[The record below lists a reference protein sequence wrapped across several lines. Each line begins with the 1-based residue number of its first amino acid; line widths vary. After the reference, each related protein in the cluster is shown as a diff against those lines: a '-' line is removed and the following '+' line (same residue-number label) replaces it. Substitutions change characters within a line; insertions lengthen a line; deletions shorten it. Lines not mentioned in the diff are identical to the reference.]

1 MYRCTEVMF
10 TIEWRKFYNQ
20 PKMFFV
26 QATTAEVFPLF
37 RSMVPTLTL
46 TVHPDDVKLP
56 KLPQKSFPS
65 LPHLIINTQ
74 RVVFTSARDVIA
86 IGRKSNEVLLV
97 YMSADEWSQAERRFV
112 DVPKLQL
119 SVSSRGDDFVRVEEL
134 HVRNGF
140 LVTLKA
146 IKS

>member
-1 MYRCTEVMF
+1 
-10 TIEWRKFYNQ
+10 
-20 PKMFFV
+20 MFFV

-97 YMSADEWSQAERRFV
+97 YMSADE
-112 DVPKLQL
+112 
-119 SVSSRGDDFVRVEEL
+119 
-134 HVRNGF
+134 
-140 LVTLKA
+140 
-146 IKS
+146 